1 MTLKEIVQRIQES
14 QRMAGSNPA
23 QALKLNRE
31 LFVDLV
37 RQDELYIVPEAEVS
51 TEALEQKLFRP
62 YIGPAQENDPRLF
75 LRIFSH
81 RDAAEAFSARLDRN
95 QICRLDGVEMIQLA
109 KSYFL
114 RGVYGF
120 LLNDGQT
127 WAAISFPDI
136 LTDCFRDIL
145 GDPSLARPE
154 YVTIIQFINM
164 VRQNRYYHIQV
175 GRQDVVDAG
184 KPIQIRFLDK
194 PDNIWSPE
202 RGEWIYEEC
211 SIKDLVQAAGLPEN
225 GLIYIRASKADL
237 ELSPAKLRAA
247 LCATGL
253 ADMGTQFDLD
263 FHTEAI
269 ALDYRLEDFDVE
281 RLPFQAELAELPR
294 VEPEPEPEPEKP
306 AKKKKEKKPGIFAK
320 LFAKKEKPAPEPEED
335 ILDVS
340 EPPPEEKPA
349 EAEDPKKT
357 KKVVG
362 KLLTPKRMVKLFF
375 GLAFLI
381 IVAAIISH
389 VLKPAPMDKLE
400 KALASGDY
408 TGAVEI
414 CDKYI
419 TVNPENQEQMLQMM
433 GTMLDEKLA
442 AYADDQITANQL
454 AEVITACEK
463 LPALANK
470 CDAVYTQAA
479 ALERS
484 KITYREGLVETSMSK
499 RLSIW
504 KGVITADT
512 GSQRSMRANLDENA
526 GLYKSFIFAEADQ
539 MEVGE
544 ALNALSL
551 LQSYYP
557 NDNEIARETKEWL
570 DKVSKPTGKPLPGD
584 PSVGGG
590 EVQEAPIAVSDVY
603 VSEEEA
609 GHYDLHIKWR
619 NQSGKLIK
627 KALFTVTPLD
637 AQGNPVVSNPSE
649 GSPYAKYNAIFGE
662 PCEDGFEMPD
672 GLFWPDAWVNTD
684 SEIVAFKLDFI
695 QVWYEEDDSWSDSTE
710 MRFGKESEDPNTQEG
725 GDSSA
730 GNPLTDLLT
739 GRQKL
744 F

>member
-14 QRMAGSNPA
+14 QRMVGSDPA
-23 QALKLNRE
+23 QALKLNRK

-51 TEALEQKLFRP
+51 AEALEQKLFRP

-95 QICRLDGVEMIQLA
+95 QICKLDGVEMIQLA

-127 WAAISFPDI
+127 WAAISFPDF

-145 GDPSLARPE
+145 GDPNLVRPE

-184 KPIQIRFLDK
+184 KPFQIRFLDK

-202 RGEWIYEEC
+202 RSEWIYEEC

-225 GLIYIRASKADL
+225 GIIYIRVSKTDL

-294 VEPEPEPEPEKP
+294 VEPEPEPEKP
-306 AKKKKEKKPGIFAK
+306 PKKRKEKKLGIFAK
-320 LFAKKEKPAPEPEED
+320 LFAKKEKPAPEPEEE
-335 ILDVS
+335 ILDVPEPSPEAGS
-340 EPPPEEKPA
+340 EKS
-349 EAEDPKKT
+349 KKA

-381 IVAAIISH
+381 IVAAIISYIF
-389 VLKPAPMDKLE
+389 KPAPIDKLE

-408 TGAVEI
+408 TGAIEI

-454 AEVITACEK
+454 AEAITACEK
-463 LPALANK
+463 LPALINK
-470 CDAVYTQAA
+470 CDAIYTQAA

-484 KITYREGLVETSMSK
+484 KTTYREGLVETSMSK

-504 KGVITADT
+504 KGVIADDT

-526 GLYKSFIFAEADQ
+526 GLYKSFIFTEVGQ

-570 DKVSKPTGKPLPGD
+570 DKVSKPTGKPLLGD
-584 PSVGGG
+584 PSVSGG

-637 AQGNPVVSNPSE
+637 TEGNPVVSNPSE
-649 GSPYAKYNAIFGE
+649 GTPYAKYNAIFGE

-710 MRFGKESEDPNTQEG
+710 MRFGEEPADPDASEG
-725 GDSSA
+725 GDPST
-730 GNPLTDLLT
+730 GNPLTDPLT
-739 GRQKL
+739 GAPQL

>member
-14 QRMAGSNPA
+14 QQMADSNPV

-31 LFVDLV
+31 LFVDLA

-51 TEALEQKLFRP
+51 MEALDQKLFRP

-81 RDAAEAFSARLDRN
+81 RDTAEAFSARLDRN
-95 QICRLDGVEMIQLA
+95 QICKLDGVEMIQLA

-127 WAAISFPDI
+127 WAAISFSDF

-145 GDPSLARPE
+145 GDPNLVRPE

-263 FHTEAI
+263 FRTEAI

-294 VEPEPEPEPEKP
+294 VEPGPEPEPEKP
-306 AKKKKEKKPGIFAK
+306 VKKKEKKSGIFAK
-320 LFAKKEKPAPEPEED
+320 LFAKKRKPRPETEED
-335 ILDVS
+335 ILDVPEQPTHE
-340 EPPPEEKPA
+340 EPPAA
-349 EAEDPKKT
+349 EGPKKV
-357 KKVVG
+357 KKIVG

-381 IVAAIISH
+381 IVAAIVSH
-389 VLKPAPMDKLE
+389 VFKPAPTDKLE
-400 KALASGDY
+400 KALANGDY
-408 TGAVEI
+408 AGAVEI

-433 GTMLDEKLA
+433 GAMLDEKLN

-454 AEVITACEK
+454 AEAINACEK
-463 LPALANK
+463 LPALVNK

-484 KITYREGLVETSMSK
+484 KTTYREGLVEISMSK

-504 KGVITADT
+504 KGVIAEDT

-526 GLYKSFIFAEADQ
+526 GLYKSFIFTEANH

-557 NDNEIARETKEWL
+557 NDNEIAKETKEWL

-590 EVQEAPIAVSDVY
+590 EVQEAPVAVSDVY
-603 VSEEEA
+603 VSNEEA
-609 GHYDLHIKWR
+609 GHYDLYIKWR

-627 KALFTVTPLD
+627 KALFAITPLD
-637 AQGNPVVSNPSE
+637 AKGNPVVSNPSK
-649 GSPYAKYNAIFGE
+649 GTPYSKYNAIFGE

-695 QVWYEEDDSWSDSTE
+695 QVWYDEDDSWSDSTE
-710 MRFGKESEDPNTQEG
+710 TCFGEELANPDATDGS
-725 GDSSA
+725 DSSA
-730 GNPLTDLLT
+730 GDSLTDLLT
-739 GRQKL
+739 GGQKL

>member
-1 MTLKEIVQRIQES
+1 MTLKEIVRRIQES
-14 QRMAGSNPA
+14 QRMAGSDPG

-37 RQDELYIVPEAEVS
+37 RQDELYIVPEAGVS
-51 TEALEQKLFRP
+51 AEALEQKLLRP

-81 RDAAEAFSARLDRN
+81 RDAAEAFSARLDRD
-95 QICRLDGVEMIQLA
+95 QICKLDGVEMIQLA
-109 KSYFL
+109 KFYFL

-127 WAAISFPDI
+127 WAAISFPDF

-145 GDPSLARPE
+145 GDPALARPE
-154 YVTIIQFINM
+154 YVAIIQFINM

-194 PDNIWSPE
+194 PDNIWSSE

-211 SIKDLVQAAGLPEN
+211 SIKDLVQAAGLPET
-225 GLIYIRASKADL
+225 GIIYIRTSKTDL
-237 ELSPAKLRAA
+237 ELSPTKLRAV

-281 RLPFQAELAELPR
+281 RLPFQTELAELPR
-294 VEPEPEPEPEKP
+294 VESEPESEEPP
-306 AKKKKEKKPGIFAK
+306 RKKKEKKPGIFAK
-320 LFAKKEKPAPEPEED
+320 LFAKREKSVPEPEEEV
-335 ILDVS
+335 LDVP
-340 EPPPEEKPA
+340 EPPPEEKSP
-349 EAEDPKKT
+349 EKPEKT
-357 KKVVG
+357 KNVLG
-362 KLLTPKRMVKLFF
+362 KLFTPKRMVKLFF
-375 GLAFLI
+375 WLAFLI
-381 IVAAIISH
+381 IAAAIISN
-389 VLKPAPMDKLE
+389 VFKSAPIDKLE
-400 KALASGDY
+400 KALTDGDY
-408 TGAVEI
+408 ARAVDI

-419 TVNPENQEQMLQMM
+419 AVDPKDQEQMLQIM
-433 GTMLDEKLA
+433 GAILDEKLA

-463 LPALANK
+463 LSALINK

-484 KITYREGLVETSMSK
+484 KTTYREGLVETSMSK

-504 KGVITADT
+504 KGVIAEDT

-526 GLYKSFIFAEADQ
+526 SLYKSFIFAEANQ
-539 MEVGE
+539 MEIGK
-544 ALNALSL
+544 ALSTLSL

-557 NDNEIARETKEWL
+557 NDNEIAKETKEWL
-570 DKVSKPTGKPLPGD
+570 DKVSKPTGDPLPGD
-584 PSVGGG
+584 PSVGS
-590 EVQEAPIAVSDVY
+590 ESIQAMPVIVSDVY
-603 VSEEEA
+603 VTEEEV

-637 AQGNPVVSNPSE
+637 AEGDPVVSNPSE
-649 GSPYAKYNAIFGE
+649 GTSYAKYNAIFGE

-684 SEIVAFKLDFI
+684 SEIVAFRLDFI
-695 QVWYEEDDSWSDSTE
+695 QVWYNEDDSWSDSAE
-710 MRFGKESEDPNTQEG
+710 LHFGEEPVNPDAKESSDP
-725 GDSSA
+725 SA

-739 GRQKL
+739 NAPQL